1 MRFFDI
7 HNSLVP
13 RSWNGAARCLL
24 SLLTCCLLTVAAW
37 GQEAEQAIKSPDR
50 SSPRAVLKPLDRSS
64 PRAAETQVQSW
75 RDEGR
80 LPFPDFAPEQKDQ
93 LRGSLVYP
101 PEGSLGSG

>member
-1 MRFFDI
+1 MRCFEI
-7 HNSLVP
+7 NNSLVA
-13 RSWNGAARCLL
+13 RRWTGAVRCLL
-24 SLLTCCLLTVAAW
+24 SLLACCLLTVAAW
-37 GQEAEQAIKSPDR
+37 GQEAEQAIKP
-50 SSPRAVLKPLDRSS
+50 PVQSS